1 MTAFQNKQAQE
12 SRIAHRKANPI
23 IATETFNDD
32 RASVLMGLGSTLT
45 CSKRED
51 GRYLIQLR
59 TGGSLPFQKM
69 CKTIGDAREA
79 WVAAKLKV
87 ATI

>member
-12 SRIAHRKANPI
+12 ARIAHRKANPI

-32 RASVLMGLGSTLT
+32 RASVLMGKASTLT

-51 GRYLIQLR
+51 GGYLVQLR

-69 CKTIGDAREA
+69 CKTIETARLA
-79 WVAAKLKV
+79 WVTAKSKV
-87 ATI
+87 ITA